1 MSLTETTGWVVCYDI
16 ADRKR
21 LLRVHRLLRK
31 WGVPMQ
37 YSVFIVEASA
47 IRLQRLLLQI
57 DDLIDPGADDVRAYR
72 FPPGSECQVIGPGML
87 PDSILIAGTGKERN
101 CKDLTAKRRESALA

>member
-1 MSLTETTGWVVCYDI
+1 MSLTTTTGWVVCYDI

-72 FPPGSECQVIGPGML
+72 FPPGSECKVIGPGML
-87 PDSILIAGTGKERN
+87 PDGILIAGSSREHDGNDPPAR
-101 CKDLTAKRRESALA
+101 RRERALA